1 MGNTSQTKSAVIAE
15 SALVLHDSMVG
26 NRARKMQGNRA
37 NWTIERIILM
47 LLSLLVGLVVASSL
61 ISSWS
66 EPQVQGRLGRAQSE
80 LLLQAAGSRSDLPLL
95 LYDSLVGKEA
105 LSTATTQYEE
115 SRKTARDTVDD
126 LRQQLKESR
135 LHPTSQIQSL
145 DNKLQAA
152 QTDLQKINL
161 ELGLLQAVQKQP
173 AAAQQ
178 RWQQIGRD
186 LPESAIATTADTLDR
201 LWGSGTVVPE
211 VAEQVLQKNLQGW
224 FRAQG
229 LKKLYGGNP
238 DKLKNLAQEEV
249 VSSREALYRLAAI
262 TILRGGS
269 VLLGLVVAVGLLV
282 RQVWQRPRPVPTS
295 GALVKIEPR
304 SGLLRRVMGISAGVA
319 ERAALV
325 VPWDFTT
332 IWKVLLAFFLIGQ
345 LILPQ
350 FLAILL
356 SVSGLSLAT
365 APLWQKAL
373 FVLISYGLLALGVT
387 VALILFISP
396 FQPLSADWFNW
407 KGHKNW
413 FFWGLGGYLVANPI
427 VLPVLALNDKLWNG
441 QGGSNPILSVVL
453 ESKDSLSFLLL
464 SLTAAVAAPLF
475 EEYLFRGFLLTS
487 LTRYL
492 ASWQAIMVSALIF
505 ATAHLSVSEILPL
518 TALGMVLGY
527 VYQRS
532 GSLLAPMLLHGLW
545 NGSSM
550 LTLYLL
556 AS

>member
-1 MGNTSQTKSAVIAE
+1 VIAE

-26 NRARKMQGNRA
+26 NWARKMQGNKA
-37 NWTIERIILM
+37 GWTIERIILG

-66 EPQVQGRLGRAQSE
+66 EPQVQGRLSRAQSD
-80 LLLQAAGSRSDLPLL
+80 LLLQASGNPSDLPPL
-95 LYDSLVGKEA
+95 LYNALVDKEV
-105 LSTATTQYEE
+105 LSVATKQYEG
-115 SRKTARDTVDD
+115 SRKAARDTVDD
-126 LRQQLKESR
+126 LRHQVKESR

-145 DNKLQAA
+145 DGKLQAA

-186 LPESAIATTADTLDR
+186 LPESGIATTADTLDR
-201 LWGSGTVVPE
+201 LWGNGTVVPE

-224 FRAQG
+224 FRTQG
-229 LKKLYGGNP
+229 LKKLYSDNP
-238 DKLKNLAQEEV
+238 EKLQSLAQEE
-249 VSSREALYRLAAI
+249 SSMAKEALYRLTAI
-262 TILRGGS
+262 TVLRGGA
-269 VLLGLVVAVGLLV
+269 VLLGLVLALGLLV
-282 RQVWQRPRPVPTS
+282 RKFWQLRRPLPLD
-295 GALVKIEPR
+295 GAVVKIESR
-304 SGLLRRVMGISAGVA
+304 SLSLSKVFGIDSHGDG
-319 ERAALV
+319 ESLV
-325 VPWDFTT
+325 VPWDFKV
-332 IWKVLLAFFLIGQ
+332 IWKVLLSFFLIGQ

-350 FLAILL
+350 FLAILV

-365 APLWQKAL
+365 APLWQKAC
-373 FVLISYGLLALGVT
+373 FVLVSYGLLAISVT
-387 VALILFISP
+387 VALRLFIAP
-396 FQPLSADWFNW
+396 YQPLAAGWFNW
-407 KGHKNW
+407 TGKKNW
-413 FFWGLGGYLVANPI
+413 LFWGLGGYLVANPI

-453 ESKDSLSFLLL
+453 ESKDTLSFLLL
-464 SLTAAVAAPLF
+464 SLTASVAAPLF

-487 LTRYL
+487 LTRYI
-492 ASWQAIMVSALIF
+492 SGWQAIAVSALIF